1 MRPRLATAA
10 MLAGIATAAGMGAAA
25 AAGVPPGER
34 FPGAVAQGW
43 IVVRTA
49 APLALAPDGSIRRAT
64 GDPALDAA
72 LAHAGVASIER
83 ALPGADAA
91 PGRDP
96 ARQARFGLDRTYRMR
111 LAAGAGWREA
121 IVALAGVPGIDW
133 AEPDPVGRGAGTTP
147 NDPRLPD
154 QWGLSQAGDH
164 DIDAP
169 EAWDLAHGAAGTVI
183 AVLDTGVDPSHP
195 DFAGKLLG
203 GHDFVH
209 GDDDPRDDN
218 GHGTSVASIAAA
230 RGNNGV
236 SVAGVCW
243 DCAILPLK
251 VLDSNTL
258 GFYSWWAD
266 GLVYAADRGAPVI
279 NMSMGGTGGSTLLR
293 DAIRYAADSG
303 AVIVAAMMNDGDAT
317 PYYPAVYD
325 ETVAVGATNELD
337 ERALPFCTGGGSN
350 YGPHIDVVAPG
361 EYILGARLG
370 GGESYWCG
378 TSQATAFVSGLAALA
393 LSVEPSLG
401 REEARHLLRSGAE
414 DQAGGLEDTPG
425 FDFLYG
431 WGRLN
436 AHRTLLAARS
446 ATSLALSGAGGNGGG
461 ATRVRLTEK
470 SPVATSYDMVRGDVA
485 QLGESAAGVALGAVT
500 CLLNDAA
507 EPDLLGRED
516 GAVPPAGRSF
526 FYLVRPNGAPGAG
539 EYGGSSRHRDR
550 RAAAGDCAR

>member
-1 MRPRLATAA
+1 MRSLLVAVAS
-10 MLAGIATAAGMGAAA
+10 LVGIAGAAAPA
-25 AAGVPPGER
+25 AAGVPAAER
-34 FPGAVAQGW
+34 APGAVARGW

-49 APLALAPDGSIRRAT
+49 APLAVGADGSIRRAT
-64 GDPALDAA
+64 GDAALDAA
-72 LAHAGVASIER
+72 LARARVSAIER

-91 PGRDP
+91 PGGDP
-96 ARQARFGLDRTYRMR
+96 LRRARFGLDRTYLMK
-111 LAAGAGWREA
+111 LAPGAAWRDA
-121 IVALAGVPGIDW
+121 IAVLAGVPGVEW

-154 QWGLSQAGDH
+154 QWGLSQEADN

-169 EAWDLAHGAAGTVI
+169 EAWDLARGTAVTVI
-183 AVLDTGVDPSHP
+183 AVLDTGVDPDHP
-195 DFAGKLLG
+195 DFAGKLLP

-209 GDDDPRDDN
+209 GDSDPRDDN
-218 GHGTSVASIAAA
+218 GHGSSVASIAAA
-230 RGNNGV
+230 RTDNGA

-251 VLDSNTL
+251 VLDENIY
-258 GFYSWWAD
+258 GYYSWWAD
-266 GLVYAADRGAPVI
+266 GLVYAADRGVPVI

-293 DAIRYAADSG
+293 DAIRYAADRG

-317 PYYPAVYD
+317 LYYPAVYE
-325 ETVAVGATNELD
+325 ETVAVGGTNELD
-337 ERALPFCTGGGSN
+337 ERALPFCSGGGSN

-361 EYILGARLG
+361 DYIIGARLG

-378 TSQATAFVSGLAALA
+378 TSQSTAFVSGLAGLALA
-393 LSVEPSLG
+393 VDPSLG

-446 ATSLALSGAGGNGGG
+446 ATSLAVSGAGG
-461 ATRVRLTEK
+461 APTRVRLAVK
-470 SPVATSYDMVRGDVA
+470 SPVATSYDMIRGDLA
-485 QLGESAAGVALGAVT
+485 QLGESAAGVALGAVA
-500 CLLNDAA
+500 CLLDDAA
-507 EPDLLGRED
+507 EPDLLDRED
-516 GAVPPAGRSF
+516 GDVPPAGRSF

-550 RAAAGDCAR
+550 RAAVGDCAR